1 VVTLVKGHILLAQ
14 LYFCRLMMIQYK
26 FITLEDA
33 GERTMLGEVSMF
45 RYTYLVKATRATGL
59 AYLFVIVHI
68 ITVCHSEGC
77 MPIKRRICL

>member
-1 VVTLVKGHILLAQ
+1 MVTLVKGHILLAQ

-45 RYTYLVKATRATGL
+45 RYTYLVKATRD
-59 AYLFVIVHI
+59 
-68 ITVCHSEGC
+68 
-77 MPIKRRICL
+77 